1 MHPSIHGHP
10 FLTYV
15 FFQQHLIVYY
25 TVWSTVVVY
34 GPTWALS
41 GHCQARQA
49 ALSGLDKVN
58 YKLELNKRIHAMH
71 AIQLLF

>member
-25 TVWSTVVVY
+25 TVWGTVVVY
-34 GPTWALS
+34 GPTWALGVCWATLTS
-41 GHCQARQA
+41 WLPCL
-49 ALSGLDKVN
+49 ALTRSITN
-58 YKLELNKRIHAMH
+58 
-71 AIQLLF
+71 